1 MKRKPIKP
9 IFSLTQIA
17 LGLFL
22 AFSFVACSKGNAPVL
37 SKSAVIGISTQIP
50 DDTAII
56 RQIAPYKAKL
66 QAEISQVIGESAVDM
81 PKQKT
86 GEYALGNWMADV
98 YLEEAKTKFPKA
110 QIGLVASGGI
120 RAGIQTGPF
129 TIGNAFE
136 IMPFE
141 NELVVLAI
149 KGSVLSEIVAE
160 HNKSKK
166 LNFSGILVSLK
177 SANSTISLDGI
188 ITHPDSTY
196 YLATSD
202 YLANGGDNL
211 TMLKKRTEIFYT
223 KIKVRTAII
232 EHIQKLSETKKKINT
247 PTINRISF
255 L

>member
-1 MKRKPIKP
+1 MKRKPINTV
-9 IFSLTQIA
+9 FSIKHLAIWCIILT
-17 LGLFL
+17 GL
-22 AFSFVACSKGNAPVL
+22 VACNKGHAPVL
-37 SKSAVIGISTQIP
+37 KQSTVIGVTAQIKE
-50 DDTAII
+50 DTAIL

-66 QAEISQVIGESAVDM
+66 QAEISQVIGEAETAM

-98 YLEEAKTKFPKA
+98 YLEEAKSKFPKA

-120 RAGIQTGPF
+120 RAGISNGPF

-141 NELVVLAI
+141 NELVVLAV

-160 HNKSKK
+160 HYQSKK
-166 LNFSGILVSLK
+166 LNFSKISISL
-177 SANSTISLDGI
+177 NSTSSTILLDDKP
-188 ITHPDSTY
+188 THPDSTY
-196 YLATSD
+196 YIATSD

-211 TMLKKRTEIFYT
+211 NMLKKRSAIFNT

-232 EHIQKLSETKKKINT
+232 EHIRKLSETKKKIIA
-247 PTINRISF
+247 PAINRISF